1 MISAQAWA
9 DARLLWDYHRM
20 HHDPRPCSVAVGLG
34 SHDLGVADVAAAL
47 YHQGMAPVI
56 VFTGATSPTTRARM
70 PRGEAVHYRERALQL
85 GVPDAAVLLE
95 PRATNTGENI
105 EFTKAVLAGADI
117 KVSSVLLVSKPYEE
131 RRSYAMMRKL
141 WAEVEVVCTSTP
153 MDLEEYADS
162 IGDARMVIDM
172 IVGALQRVLVFPG
185 WDLAIEQ
192 DVPDAVEAA
201 YERLC
206 GEGFTGRL
214 LPADVAPR
222 PTGGGL
228 ADKGAS
234 PGSVA

>member
-34 SHDLGVADVAAAL
+34 SHDLGVADVAAEL
-47 YHQGMAPVI
+47 YHQDVAPVI
-56 VFTGATSPTTRARM
+56 VFTGSTSPTTRARM

-85 GVPDAAVLLE
+85 GVPDSAVLLE

-105 EFTKAVLAGADI
+105 EFAKALLAEAGV

-141 WAEVEVVCTSTP
+141 WDEVEVVCASTP
-153 MDLEEYADS
+153 MGLEEYADS
-162 IGDARMVIDM
+162 IGDAHMVIDM
-172 IVGALQRVLVFPG
+172 IVGALQRVLVFPVKG
-185 WDLAIEQ
+185 LAIEQ
-192 DVPDAVEAA
+192 DVPDAVAAA

-206 GEGFTGRL
+206 AEGFTSRL
-214 LPADVAPR
+214 LPADVAAR
-222 PTGGGL
+222 RS
-228 ADKGAS
+228 A
-234 PGSVA
+234 